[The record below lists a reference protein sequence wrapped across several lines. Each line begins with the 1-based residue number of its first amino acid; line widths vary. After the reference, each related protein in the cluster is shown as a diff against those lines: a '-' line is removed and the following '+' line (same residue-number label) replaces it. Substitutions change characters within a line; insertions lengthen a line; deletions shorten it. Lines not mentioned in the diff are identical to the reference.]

1 VKPAAAS
8 APSSDNDIPDIETTG
23 QAGKGSRSAAGA
35 NDGATRGASAGSKTG
50 ADQDAS
56 QSAPKSGAGATQG
69 ASRGVAGSDAA
80 TNPNT
85 RANAETLTIPE
96 AKPATLEDNDT
107 STPAVMEA
115 ATPLAPL
122 LGFWKQVDS
131 AARTPDFAPG
141 GHDMGLL
148 AIRPTQRS
156 MQVYRA
162 WGTPPLLV
170 VAAELRA
177 TFDPSGTVRIEE
189 SPSQPS
195 RFFTQPIDLP
205 ARDGAAALRA
215 LPAATPLPC
224 EARWKIEAD
233 GTLRLDGKLYQRIQR
248 EAFQQ
253 ATQPK
258 ANAPATA
265 TATRTTPASGAAP
278 ASAEPTGG
286 VDFFGARVKGRYIC
300 FVCDISGSM
309 MGDKLEALKREIIR
323 TVRALPTGT
332 HYQVVFFNHQALL
345 LQKGW
350 TKTGTK
356 ESDALLAKVD
366 GVGCGGGTDPV
377 GALQYAFADLDPI
390 PHELFLLTDGQFGA
404 DPMPLLLQVNGGP
417 DRTRIHTLAMGDD
430 ADTTQLE
437 AIAKRFGGTFTKV
450 SAAGPGMPA
459 APPRP

>member
-1 VKPAAAS
+1 
-8 APSSDNDIPDIETTG
+8 
-23 QAGKGSRSAAGA
+23 
-35 NDGATRGASAGSKTG
+35 
-50 ADQDAS
+50 
-56 QSAPKSGAGATQG
+56 
-69 ASRGVAGSDAA
+69 
-80 TNPNT
+80 
-85 RANAETLTIPE
+85 
-96 AKPATLEDNDT
+96 
-107 STPAVMEA
+107 
-115 ATPLAPL
+115 
-122 LGFWKQVDS
+122 
-131 AARTPDFAPG
+131 
-141 GHDMGLL
+141 
-148 AIRPTQRS
+148 
-156 MQVYRA
+156 
-162 WGTPPLLV
+162 
-170 VAAELRA
+170 
-177 TFDPSGTVRIEE
+177 
-189 SPSQPS
+189 
-195 RFFTQPIDLP
+195 
-205 ARDGAAALRA
+205 
-215 LPAATPLPC
+215 
-224 EARWKIEAD
+224 
-233 GTLRLDGKLYQRIQR
+233 
-248 EAFQQ
+248 
-253 ATQPK
+253 
-258 ANAPATA
+258 
-265 TATRTTPASGAAP
+265 
-278 ASAEPTGG
+278 

-450 SAAGPGMPA
+450 SAAAPGMPA
-459 APPRP
+459 VPPRP